1 MLKHINLGVLGGA
14 CVVVV
19 LICAGI
25 YFYVQWDN
33 KRFVSE
39 LGEPPQFT
47 TASKPPAE
55 IQSDELQSVEQTTLI
70 EPTEFMSENDGVQA
84 SAPVEGMEL
93 MDEEASVAQTD
104 TSETASKF
112 DATPLLSAFGLPE
125 EVASLFDE
133 GADEADFEEAQ
144 MHLIEEYGPSPEVE
158 AIIDKLKQMSGGPVK
173 LDDLTALFEAWIQ
186 VLPEEEQGNRRQ
198 LMDVLTQLYE
208 AKALGG
214 NGEASIE
221 VHFIEEDALGD

>member
-33 KRFVSE
+33 KRFMSE
-39 LGEPPQFT
+39 LREPPQFT

-104 TSETASKF
+104 TSETASEF

-125 EVASLFDE
+125 EVTSLFDE
-133 GADEADFEEAQ
+133 EADEADFEEAQ